1 MARPP
6 TTWCPCRSERAVN
19 APSETQRWAI
29 AIKQPNAWALIH
41 AGKDVENRSATAIRA
56 YRPAVGHRVYIH
68 SSKGMTRAE
77 YERAAEF
84 MAKIGVRCPAPN
96 ELARGG
102 IIGSVLVV
110 GIVTAHRSRWF
121 RGPYALVLADPRPA
135 PFRSARGQ
143 VGLFTP

>member
-1 MARPP
+1 M
-6 TTWCPCRSERAVN
+6 RSERAVN

-29 AIKQPNAWALIH
+29 AIKQPNAWAVIH

-84 MAKIGVRCPAPN
+84 MAKIGVRCPAPD

-121 RGPYALVLADPRPA
+121 RGPHALVLADPRPA

>member
-1 MARPP
+1 M
-6 TTWCPCRSERAVN
+6 
-19 APSETQRWAI
+19 
-29 AIKQPNAWALIH
+29 
-41 AGKDVENRSATAIRA
+41 AIRA
-56 YRPAVGHRVYIH
+56 QPGDNSGCRHKTPTIVAIRNLIGHRVYIH

-77 YERAAEF
+77 YERAADF
-84 MAKIGVRCPAPN
+84 MAKIGPRCPAPD

-121 RGPYALVLADPRPA
+121 RGPYALVFADPRPG
-135 PFRSARGQ
+135 PFRSALDQ

>member
-1 MARPP
+1 
-6 TTWCPCRSERAVN
+6 VN
-19 APSETQRWAI
+19 APSDTQRWAI
-29 AIKQPNAWALIH
+29 VIKQPNAWAVIH

-68 SSKGMTRAE
+68 SGKGMTRAE

-84 MAKIGVRCPAPN
+84 MAKIGVRCPAPD

-110 GIVTAHRSRWF
+110 GIVTAHHSLWF

-143 VGLFTP
+143 VGLFRP